1 MSRPRAW
8 RRWKNFTKARRKR
21 ELDWSLSWSWPDNK
35 SSNPLDFSKRVG
47 FYKNLHQ
54 YSKNKIHCS
63 CPMCSAKTRNK
74 GHRRKAKNYAPSIN
88 YTMMDQRRQQ
98 AMDADEFDFF
108 ENL

>member
-1 MSRPRAW
+1 MSRSRAW

-21 ELDWSLSWSWPDNK
+21 ELDWSLSWALENNK
-35 SSNPLDFSKRVG
+35 SANPLDFSERFG
-47 FYKNLHQ
+47 FYENLNQ

-63 CPMCSAKTRNK
+63 CPMCSVKTKNK
-74 GHRRKAKNYAPSIN
+74 GKSPFWAPAYNPTIMDKRR
-88 YTMMDQRRQQ
+88 DD

>member
-1 MSRPRAW
+1 MSRSRAW

-21 ELDWSLSWSWPDNK
+21 ELDKELTTPFSDRVDGSLQQW
-35 SSNPLDFSKRVG
+35 L
-47 FYKNLHQ
+47 FYKNLHE

-63 CPMCSAKTRNK
+63 CPMCSPKTRNK

>member
-21 ELDWSLSWSWPDNK
+21 ELDKELTTPFSDRVDGSLQQW
-35 SSNPLDFSKRVG
+35 LL
-47 FYKNLHQ
+47 YKNLHEH
-54 YSKNKIHCS
+54 SKNKIHCS
-63 CPMCSAKTRNK
+63 CPMCSPKTRNK

-88 YTMMDQRRQQ
+88 YTRMDQRRQQ

>member
-21 ELDWSLSWSWPDNK
+21 ELDKALTMPFPDHTDGSLQQW
-35 SSNPLDFSKRVG
+35 L

-63 CPMCSAKTRNK
+63 CSMCSVKTRNK

>member
-21 ELDWSLSWSWPDNK
+21 ELDKELTMSFPDHVNGSLQQW
-35 SSNPLDFSKRVG
+35 L
-47 FYKNLHQ
+47 FYKNLHE
-54 YSKNKIHCS
+54 YSKGKIHCS
-63 CPMCSAKTRNK
+63 CPMCRRKTNNK
-74 GHRRKAKNYAPSIN
+74 GAAALYNGTYNPTLMDRRRE
-88 YTMMDQRRQQ
+88 D

>member
-63 CPMCSAKTRNK
+63 CPICSAKTNNK
-74 GHRRKAKNYAPSIN
+74 NRSDVWERGVMAASVVPTHLVRVQVLTLLPI
-88 YTMMDQRRQQ
+88 
-98 AMDADEFDFF
+98 
-108 ENL
+108 